1 MRNAS
6 CPGINRTDSGH
17 RKTRVTRHP
26 SPTSYTSSLIVV
38 EGIRQLMAIMKI
50 ITEPDPRYGKVSD
63 RLRKKSVQVEVIDD
77 SIRTLARDLH
87 ETMEAASGVGLAAPQ
102 VGIYRRLV
110 VIRIP
115 EGYEH
120 EDDPEVELSL
130 INPEILRAGGQDVD
144 AEGCLSFPDL
154 YGDVSRYATV
164 TVKAKDLE
172 GRDLRL
178 KARGVLAR
186 ALQHEIDH
194 LDGVLFFDRMD
205 DWSSLRYPVRIEE
218 GEQAS

>member
-1 MRNAS
+1 
-6 CPGINRTDSGH
+6 
-17 RKTRVTRHP
+17 
-26 SPTSYTSSLIVV
+26 
-38 EGIRQLMAIMKI
+38 MKI

-63 RLRKKSVQVEVIDD
+63 RLRKKSAKVEAVDE
-77 SIRTLARDLH
+77 SIRLLARDMH
-87 ETMEAASGVGLAAPQ
+87 ETMEAANGVGLAAPQ
-102 VGIYRRLV
+102 VGIYKRLI

-120 EDDPEVELSL
+120 EDDPEIELSL
-130 INPEILRAGGQDVD
+130 VNPEILKAGGQECD

-154 YGDVSRYATV
+154 YGDVSRYSTV
-164 TVKAKDLE
+164 TVRARDLD
-172 GRDLRL
+172 GRDVRL
-178 KARGVLAR
+178 KARGMLAR

-205 DWSSLRYPVRIEE
+205 DWSTLRYPVRVEE